1 MSRAPAPARPRA
13 GGATRLILKHEGMRR
28 GWTFPEEAVIE
39 SGLFV
44 GVVSMP
50 RHAST
55 VCFSSPL
62 GLLEVESADTGVT
75 RVRLGARGKPREV
88 GDGDALECARS
99 ARSEILSYLDGDL
112 KRFTV
117 PVVLEGTPFQRAV
130 WAQLLA
136 IPYGKTRTYGDIAA
150 ELGKPRAA
158 RAVGTACGANPIP
171 ILVPCHRIVAGNGS
185 LGGFGGGVRMKHD
198 LLELERSR
206 TS

>member
-1 MSRAPAPARPRA
+1 MREGVRGPGSIETVLP
-13 GGATRLILKHEGMRR
+13 TRRSR
-28 GWTFPEEAVIE
+28 GWTAAREAVLQ

-62 GLLEVESADTGVT
+62 GLLEVESADTGIT

-88 GDGDALECARS
+88 GDGDALECARK
-99 ARSEILSYLDGDL
+99 AKGEILSYLDGDL

-117 PVVLEGTPFQRAV
+117 QVELEGTPFQRAV
-130 WAQLLA
+130 WAKLVA
-136 IPYGKTRTYGDIAA
+136 IPYGKTRTYGEIAA

-158 RAVGTACGANPIP
+158 RAVGMACGANPIP
-171 ILVPCHRIVAGNGS
+171 ILVPCHRIVAGNGG
-185 LGGFGGGVRMKHD
+185 LGGFGGGVKMKLD
-198 LLELERSR
+198 LLELERGKP
-206 TS
+206 

>member
-1 MSRAPAPARPRA
+1 
-13 GGATRLILKHEGMRR
+13 
-28 GWTFPEEAVIE
+28 
-39 SGLFV
+39 
-44 GVVSMP
+44 MP

-55 VCFSSPL
+55 VCFSSSL
-62 GLLEVESADTGVT
+62 GLLELESADTGVT

-88 GDGDALECARS
+88 GDGDALECARK
-99 ARSEILSYLDGDL
+99 ARGEILAYLEGAL

-130 WAQLLA
+130 WAKLLA

-171 ILVPCHRIVAGNGS
+171 ILVPCHRIVGGNGS

-206 TS
+206 TL